1 MLCAARRAEQ
11 GVSVGVTVLNAQT
24 RTVLFTDIRG
34 STAQRV
40 LLGDD
45 SFDALRREHDDVLT
59 AVAGRHGGDIVKSTG
74 DGLHIAF
81 HAASNAVACA
91 VAMQRG
97 IERLNRRNSE
107 AEHLGLA
114 VGLSAGDVVAEQ
126 GDVHGTAVVEASRL
140 CAVALGGQIVVADVV
155 RLLTGSRGGHEFQP
169 RGDLALKGLA
179 APVRSCDVVWHAATV
194 QCIPLPARLAPGLDD
209 FVGRH
214 AEREL
219 LLDAFHA
226 VTAGRWQVVFVAGEP
241 GIGKS
246 RLAREAAASMFD
258 EGAVV
263 LAGRCEEHLGGPFQ
277 LWTTVLAHLV
287 EHLDDDIV
295 AGHLAAHGG
304 EIARV
309 LPDVR
314 RLFPDL
320 PAVPRVDAD
329 ADRHRLFEAIAALL
343 ASATT
348 EGPVVIVLDD
358 LQWADAGS
366 LQLLRYL
373 VRVAPHAPILIVGTY
388 RDTELER
395 SPLDDTLADLRRDD
409 LFRRVVLHGL
419 STDELGEF
427 LTKRIGSV
435 PPPEFLGA
443 LSAETGGNPFFAGEV
458 VAHLVESDQLGL
470 VGDHW
475 TTEISFDRLGMSEGV
490 RDLLGRRMARL
501 RRASTQALE
510 VASVLGR
517 EFDVPT
523 LALLDQVLEEE
534 LRQYL
539 EGAVRAGLLRRDP
552 SRPDRY
558 AFAHA
563 LVRQRLYGGLGTT
576 RRVRL
581 HWQIGV
587 ALRAAPE
594 HDVDA
599 VAYHLTEGVL
609 AGEVSEAV
617 DATLVAAA
625 KAVEMSAFE
634 TAVDQFGN
642 AIALLD
648 QADVEDPDRRY
659 SALIGLGDAHVA
671 LSNAAGYTD
680 AFLAAAEV
688 ARGQGRADRL
698 ARAALGIG
706 QHALILRLAPETAAL
721 FDEAIDALGL
731 EDSAARSMLLSFR
744 AFHRT
749 ITPGIAEDRQA
760 EIDEAA
766 AIADRVGDRRAAAQA
781 MFAQISALRGSPMVD
796 RMIELSDDMLA
807 AAIELDDIRLQTH
820 AYLNGATARLQRGDR
835 AGWQRAAIALK
846 LVARRPNGTYARP
859 WSMMWDTVECVFDER
874 YTDADDNAS
883 AGAATWCALPIVE
896 LCFVAQQATVK
907 RWMGHG
913 RAAADLI
920 RPWVDL
926 PGSAVNLRT
935 LLACLELSEAPEA
948 ARAVL
953 DHCATDNF
961 AETRLQ
967 AAQRP
972 SVLVNLAELCVRTNS
987 AVHAPAITRL
997 VEPYSGQMLLAPV
1010 GFACYQAAD
1019 TALARLAALRGDRAG
1034 ADDLFRRGIALEE
1047 QVGATLLAS
1056 ASRFWFAERLA
1067 GSSSLADQAEARQ
1080 LAHGCLGSFESTG
1093 CYLIEHATRLVR
1105 DLTR

>member
-1 MLCAARRAEQ
+1 M
-11 GVSVGVTVLNAQT
+11 GVTVLNAQT
-24 RTVLFTDIRG
+24 RTVLFTDVRG

-59 AVAGRHGGDIVKSTG
+59 AAAVKNGGEIVKSTG
-74 DGLHIAF
+74 DGLHITF
-81 HAASNAVACA
+81 RAASDAVACA

-97 IERLNRRNSE
+97 IERLNRRNAE
-107 AEHLGLA
+107 PEHLGLA
-114 VGLSAGDVVAEQ
+114 VGVSAGDVIAEH
-126 GDVHGTAVVEASRL
+126 GDVYGTAVVEAARL
-140 CAVALGGQIVVADVV
+140 CAVALAGQVVVADVV
-155 RLLTGSRGGHEFQP
+155 RLLTGSRGGHDFQR

-179 APVRSCDVVWHAATV
+179 APVRSFDVVWHAATV
-194 QCIPLPARLAPGLDD
+194 SCIPLPARLAPGLDD

-214 AEREL
+214 AERTL

-226 VTAGRWQVVFVAGEP
+226 VAAGPREVVFVAGEP

-246 RLAREAAASMFD
+246 RLAREAAATMFE

-277 LWTTVLAHLV
+277 LWTTVLAHLI

-295 AGHLAAHGG
+295 AHYLSAHGG

-309 LPDVR
+309 LPDLR
-314 RLFPDL
+314 RRFPDL
-320 PAVPRVDAD
+320 RVAPRVDAD
-329 ADRHRLFEAIAALL
+329 VARHRLFEATAALL
-343 ASATT
+343 DTATM

-358 LQWADAGS
+358 LQWADVGS
-366 LQLLRYL
+366 LQLLRHL
-373 VRVAPHAPILIVGTY
+373 VRMAPHAPILIIGTY
-388 RDTELER
+388 RDTELET
-395 SPLDDTLADLRRDD
+395 SPLDETLADLRRDD
-409 LFRRVVLHGL
+409 LFRRVVLQGL

-427 LTKRIGSV
+427 LAKRIGSA
-435 PPPEFLGA
+435 PPPEFIGA

-470 VGDHW
+470 VGEHW

-510 VASVLGR
+510 IASVLGR

-523 LALLDQVLEEE
+523 LALLDQVVEEE
-534 LRQYL
+534 LREYL
-539 EGAVRAGLLRRDP
+539 EGALRAGLLRQDP
-552 SRPDRY
+552 SRPGRY
-558 AFAHA
+558 AFTHA

-581 HWQIGV
+581 HWQVGV
-587 ALRAAPE
+587 ALRAAPD

-599 VAYHLTEGVL
+599 VAYHLSEGVL
-609 AGEVSEAV
+609 AGEAMEAV

-625 KAVEMSAFE
+625 RALEVSAFE

-642 AIALLD
+642 AIALID
-648 QADVEDPDRRY
+648 QADADDPDRRY
-659 SALIGLGDAHVA
+659 SALVGLGDAHVA
-671 LSNAAGYTD
+671 LSNALGYTD

-721 FDEAIDALGL
+721 FDEAIDALGP

-766 AIADRVGDRRAAAQA
+766 AIAARVGDRRAAAQA

-796 RMIELSDDMLA
+796 RMIELSDAMLE

-820 AYLNGATARLQRGDR
+820 ALLNGATARLQRGDR
-835 AGWQRAAIALK
+835 AGWQRAAVALK
-846 LVARRPNGTYARP
+846 LVARRPSGTYARP

-896 LCFVAQQATVK
+896 LCFVAQQAVSK
-907 RWMGHG
+907 RWMGQ
-913 RAAADLI
+913 RRVAADLI
-920 RPWVDL
+920 RPWVEI

-935 LLACLELSEAPEA
+935 LLACFELDEAPDA

-961 AETRLQ
+961 VETRLQ

-972 SVLVNLAELCVRTNS
+972 PVLVNLAELCVRTNS
-987 AVHAPAITRL
+987 TLHAAAITKL
-997 VEPYSGQMLLAPV
+997 VEPFSGQLLLAPV
-1010 GFACYQAAD
+1010 SFVCYQAAD
-1019 TALARLAALRGDRAG
+1019 SALARLAALQGDRAA

-1047 QVGATLLAS
+1047 QIGAKLLAS
-1056 ASRFWFAERLA
+1056 ASRLWFAEHLA
-1067 GSSSLADQAEARQ
+1067 GSSSLVDQAAARQ
-1080 LAHGCLGSFESTG
+1080 LAQACLAYFESIG
-1093 CYLIEHATRLVR
+1093 CYLTEHATRLLQDLVR
-1105 DLTR
+1105 